1 MKPVELRPAT
11 PEDLDVVLPMNN
23 AAVPAVGRLDT
34 ASLSLLAE
42 QARWFTVAERHGEL
56 VAFLVGLHGPGLAY
70 ESLNYRAFCERYPHG
85 FLYVDRV
92 VVRADHRGR
101 GLGAR
106 LYQAFVDWGRADGAR
121 VLAAEVNVRPRNDGS
136 LRFHRRFGFRPV
148 GEQDTDGGAKRVQF
162 LAYHLDEEH
171 RPLDRDRMVDLVAA
185 RDADLGSRLEF
196 VLDLDRLKTVERRS
210 VLVDGTRRENT
221 AEHSWHVAMMAM
233 ALAPYAAEPVDLSR
247 VVEILLVHDIV
258 EADAGDTYFYDADA
272 AEAKL
277 SLENAAADRIFG
289 LLPGRQGSELREL
302 WDEYET
308 GSTAEGRFAYACDR
322 AQPFLL
328 NAANGGRPWHDHGIA
343 ADRITEVIAA
353 IRPGA
358 PAVADMVEAILAEAV
373 AHGHVPPGAGQRRD

>member
-1 MKPVELRPAT
+1 MIDLRPAT
-11 PEDLDVVLPMNN
+11 PDDLRVVLPMNN
-23 AAVPAVGRLDT
+23 AAVPAVGHLDA
-34 ASLSLLAE
+34 ASLSVLAE
-42 QARWFTVAERHGEL
+42 QARWFTVAERGGEL
-56 VAFLVGLHGPGLAY
+56 VAFLMGLHGPGLTY
-70 ESLNYRAFCERYPHG
+70 ESLNYRAFCERYPQG

-92 VVRADHRGR
+92 VVRADQRGQ
-101 GLGAR
+101 GLGGL
-106 LYQAFVDWGRADGAR
+106 LYQAFVDWGRLDGAT

-136 LRFHRRFGFRPV
+136 LRFHRRFGFRPI

-162 LAYHLDEEH
+162 LAYHLTDGQ

-185 RDADLGSRLEF
+185 RDADLASRLEF
-196 VLDLDRLKTVERRS
+196 VLDIDRLKTVERRA

-247 VVEILLVHDIV
+247 VIEILLVHDIV
-258 EADAGDTYFYDADA
+258 EADAGDTYFFDTAA

-277 SLENAAADRIFG
+277 ALENAAADRIFG
-289 LLPGRQGSELREL
+289 LLPGRQGAELREL

-322 AQPFLL
+322 AHPFLL
-328 NAANGGRPWHDHGIA
+328 NAANGGRPWHDHGIG
-343 ADRITEVIAA
+343 ADRIAEVIDA

-358 PAVADMVEAILAEAV
+358 PAVADMVEAILADAV
-373 AHGHVPPGAGQRRD
+373 ANGHVPPTSGAADD